1 MVAMQLN
8 IKTLQ
13 QKQFKLD
20 VESTDTILSV
30 KEKIQESQ
38 GHDVSQQKLIYS
50 GKILTDDKKVEECNI
65 NEKGFLVLMVSKPK
79 NTGSSSSSAA
89 ATPKKESAPTETK
102 TTPLSTTPATPSA
115 QPATPATANTTE
127 STTTPTT
134 TTTTNTTNTTTTAAA
149 ATDSATTRDTRD
161 DLVTGDQ
168 YESVIQNMMEMGFE
182 RDQIKRALRASFNNP
197 ERAVEY
203 LFNGIPENLLA
214 EEQQQQQQQHQNT
227 QNTTTQESLSPSQQE
242 PTSNTTTTPTSPSA
256 GGGQPQNLFTAAQ
269 QQAQQQQPRGGGG
282 GGGEGVDFSQLRNT
296 PHFQQLRQLVQSNPA
311 MLQPLLQQLGAANP
325 ELLRQINADPQS
337 FFQMLME
344 GVDDTE
350 GGQGDVPQGSQV
362 IQVTQ
367 EEKEAIDRLEG
378 LGFGRA
384 QAIEAYFACDK
395 NEELAANYLFDN
407 GADDFE

>member
-30 KEKIQESQ
+30 KQKIQESQ

-79 NTGSSSSSAA
+79 NTGSASSSAA

-102 TTPLSTTPATPSA
+102 ITPSSTTPATQATSA

-134 TTTTNTTNTTTTAAA
+134 TNTNTNTASTPAA
-149 ATDSATTRDTRD
+149 ATESTTARDTRD

-197 ERAVEY
+197 DRAVEY

-214 EEQQQQQQQHQNT
+214 EEQQQQQNT
-227 QNTTTQESLSPSQQE
+227 QNATQQSLSPSQQE
-242 PTSNTTTTPTSPSA
+242 QTTTTPTTTTAATPTSPSA

-269 QQAQQQQPRGGGG
+269 QAQQQAQQQPR

-344 GVDDTE
+344 GVDDSE

>member
-20 VESTDTILSV
+20 VDSTDSILSV

-65 NEKGFLVLMVSKPK
+65 NEKGFLVLMISKPK
-79 NTGSSSSSAA
+79 NTGSSSSAASTPKTSTPSTTTTSTTTTAAPATTAPSTTTTAPAA
-89 ATPKKESAPTETK
+89 APAPA
-102 TTPLSTTPATPSA
+102 STTEGTTTTS
-115 QPATPATANTTE
+115 TTE
-127 STTTPTT
+127 STTERD
-134 TTTTNTTNTTTTAAA
+134 TTNQ
-149 ATDSATTRDTRD
+149 
-161 DLVTGDQ
+161 LVTGDQ

-182 RDQIKRALRASFNNP
+182 REQIKRALRASFNNP
-197 ERAVEY
+197 DRAVEY

-214 EEQQQQQQQHQNT
+214 EEQPQAQQQQQPPSSPQQQEQAT
-227 QNTTTQESLSPSQQE
+227 ATTTPAAN
-242 PTSNTTTTPTSPSA
+242 PTPTSPST

-269 QQAQQQQPRGGGG
+269 QQQQQAQQQPREG
-282 GGGEGVDFSQLRNT
+282 GVDFSQLRNT

-344 GVDDTE
+344 GVDEGE
-350 GGQGDVPQGSQV
+350 GGPGGVPQGSQV

-378 LGFGRA
+378 LGFDRA

-395 NEELAANYLFDN
+395 NEELAANYLFDH